1 LKTVSFDPWPNFP
14 PIKLG
19 SCQQVSKSIFQAS
32 KSGQGWKD
40 PYEAGR
46 DGISIFDADSSFLGP
61 ASERVSGVGCGS
73 LFERRLTISARPMS
87 DSEFA
92 QAMRE
97 IRMREVSER
106 ARRKLARRLTMP
118 R

>member
-1 LKTVSFDPWPNFP
+1 MRWVAGARRDCCVRGLMTEFRFLMRIHRLLGVHRSERLG
-14 PIKLG
+14 LG
-19 SCQQVSKSIFQAS
+19 SEGF
-32 KSGQGWKD
+32 
-40 PYEAGR
+40 
-46 DGISIFDADSSFLGP
+46 
-61 ASERVSGVGCGS
+61 
-73 LFERRLTISARPMS
+73 FERRLTISARPMS
-87 DSEFA
+87 DYELA